1 MLRKVDLSRVS
12 FSAYDSRNKN
22 SFFKDCT
29 NCENHMTD
37 QELIDN
43 LTISDTD
50 MQTIIVDL
58 TVDMD
63 QIVAGLTV
71 DMDSILDSLTP
82 CLNTDYLKAHQ

>member
-1 MLRKVDLSRVS
+1 
-12 FSAYDSRNKN
+12 
-22 SFFKDCT
+22 
-29 NCENHMTD
+29 MTD

-50 MQTIIVDL
+50 LQAIIDDL

-63 QIVAGLTV
+63 QILAGLTV

-82 CLNTDYLKAHQ
+82 CLNTDYLKSPPVRG

>member
-1 MLRKVDLSRVS
+1 
-12 FSAYDSRNKN
+12 
-22 SFFKDCT
+22 
-29 NCENHMTD
+29 MTD
-37 QELIDN
+37 QELIDA

-50 MQTIIVDL
+50 MQAITDHL

-63 QIVAGLTV
+63 QILAGLTV